1 MMNIINPKISIVIP
15 IYNVADY
22 LPKCLDSVLLQT
34 YRNLEV
40 IAVNDGSTDN
50 CLQILKDYAKRDKRI
65 KIINQKNQGVSA
77 ARNAGLDVATGDYVS
92 MPDPDDWLALG
103 CFEKFVNTLRQE
115 QRTIDIYAF
124 NGLAMFAQKTKQTS
138 EISKLSVIQDWGN
151 FADSHF
157 KDWRKHKGLIM
168 SDMSICDKIFRR
180 DFIEKHHLRFLKG
193 FICEDR
199 FFGATAQLLTK
210 NIYVVE
216 DYMYF
221 CQQRLTSIWH
231 TLGENV
237 FDYLIVSDKMEELY
251 KKHRFYKQAVA
262 RHFMY
267 LAHETYRLLPR
278 VKEELSEKFIQDV
291 RPRLNNLYRQI
302 KDKSAVEQK
311 YFDAYQ
317 DILDM
322 TAQDFVDKYRT
333 IRW

>member
-1 MMNIINPKISIVIP
+1 MNIKNPKISVVIP

-22 LPKCLDSVLLQT
+22 LPKCLDSVLMQT
-34 YRNLEV
+34 YGNFEI

-50 CLQILKDYAKRDKRI
+50 CLEILRDYAKRDKRI
-65 KIINQKNQGVSA
+65 KVIDQKNQGVSA
-77 ARNAGLDVATGDYVS
+77 ARNAGLDAATGDYVS
-92 MPDPDDWLALG
+92 MPDPDDYLALG

-138 EISKLSVIQDWGN
+138 EISKLSMIQHWGD
-151 FADSHF
+151 FAKSHF
-157 KDWRKHKGLIM
+157 KDWREHKGLIM

-180 DFIEKHHLRFLKG
+180 EFIEKHHLRFLKG
-193 FICEDR
+193 MICEDR
-199 FFGATAQLLTK
+199 FFGAEAQLLTK

-231 TLGENV
+231 TMGENV
-237 FDYLIVSDKMEELY
+237 FDYLLVSDKMEALY
-251 KKHRFYKQAVA
+251 KKHRFYKQAIA

-278 VKEELSEKFIQDV
+278 VKIELSEKFIQGV
-291 RPRLNNLYRQI
+291 RPRLKHLYRQI

-311 YFDAYQ
+311 YIDAYQ
-317 DILDM
+317 DILQL
-322 TAQDFVDKYRT
+322 TAQEFIDKYRT
-333 IRW
+333 IKW